1 MVSLPLRQLGSY
13 DGVWEAVRESRQNQS
28 QWRRSSQDRAR
39 CRCRSLQLRS
49 RVGLR
54 GAVARSF
61 EEASLTRF
69 PQVRDRDR
77 AVRRVKAS
85 DPSDDNIARDHNAD
99 LITDREGAMAT
110 ALGVLVIVFI
120 VIVIFVIIT
129 VWALALNGCPSEWR
143 WTWSIQ
149 IMVVR
154 VMQHGSTRI
163 PTTAPAWNPAL
174 AATSATISMI
184 GRLS

>member
-54 GAVARSF
+54 GAVARSL

-69 PQVRDRDR
+69 PQVRDSDGAVLR
-77 AVRRVKAS
+77 AKTS
-85 DPSDDNIARDHNAD
+85 DPGDDNIARDDNAD
-99 LITDREGAMAT
+99 LITDREGAIA
-110 ALGVLVIVFI
+110 AAVEVIVIVF
-120 VIVIFVIIT
+120 VIVIIAF
-129 VWALALNGCPSEWR
+129 LQQRG
-143 WTWSIQ
+143 
-149 IMVVR
+149 
-154 VMQHGSTRI
+154 HGSACAFGLYGM
-163 PTTAPAWNPAL
+163 PPPE
-174 AATSATISMI
+174 
-184 GRLS
+184 